1 MIELYESKDNGKRTV
16 PYHTGRIEIGIAY
29 IPKQKPLDARWVE
42 HYRAPSYGP
51 VWWTLFTAVS
61 VAGIVLVMV
70 TR

>member
-1 MIELYESKDNGKRTV
+1 MTTRRHPRSLNEAFPRTA
-16 PYHTGRIEIGIAY
+16 AY
-29 IPKQKPLDARWVE
+29 AETVE
-42 HYRAPSYGP
+42 HYRAPGYSG